1 MASAYD
7 DASAYVALASFVVHH
22 SHNHVAYAYAY
33 APLAFVALASFDKA
47 SFVVHHSRNHVA
59 YALFDVLHRNN
70 FEFALLF
77 LGMACLAIPHVE
89 SVIASDPV
97 DRNGAVPSSY
107 YDRRM
112 NMVALAF
119 VASALALVVASF
131 VALASASASASVV
144 ALALASASVAASFVV
159 VASALALAS
168 VVALVVVLVLVLAG
182 S

>member
-7 DASAYVALASFVVHH
+7 DALASFVVHH
-22 SHNHVAYAYAY
+22 SHNHVAYAYA
-33 APLAFVALASFDKA
+33 PLAFDALASFDKA
-47 SFVVHHSRNHVA
+47 SFVVHHSHSHVA

-77 LGMACLAIPHVE
+77 LGMACLAIPHVA

-97 DRNGAVPSSY
+97 DQNGAVPSSY
-107 YDRRM
+107 YGSHM

-119 VASALALVVASF
+119 VALVVASALASF
-131 VALASASASASVV
+131 VASASASALVA
-144 ALALASASVAASFVV
+144 ALALALALVAASFVV
-159 VASALALAS
+159 VASALAS

>member
-1 MASAYD
+1 MASAHD

-22 SHNHVAYAYAY
+22 SHNHVTYAY

-70 FEFALLF
+70 FEFALLI
-77 LGMACLAIPHVE
+77 LGMVCLAIPHVE

-97 DRNGAVPSSY
+97 DQNGAVPSSY
-107 YDRRM
+107 YGSRM

-119 VASALALVVASF
+119 VESALALVVALVVASF
-131 VALASASASASVV
+131 VALASALASVV

-168 VVALVVVLVLVLAG
+168 VVVLVLVLAG